1 MMRRVLVLE
10 HDDSLCLFILAKS
23 GTAGTAR
30 LGQGFCPFLSRVS
43 ELRTPACSPHS
54 SSSLQRNKTFFLSI
68 KNCYLFLHRIC
79 WDQEEAKG
87 TRSVEIRNWGR
98 WRSRGCRGIFH
109 SVLKNILTVTV
120 DLHLL
125 LLATQEEEGR
135 GEEEAGGAGEEK
147 GGERKF
153 RKRPRWRKKSH
164 IWYTSTVAGPSK
176 GQKSLFYEYYFY
188 LCSFYEYVLE
198 RRNVLFGKNSIQIC
212 LSVSEKKCQATV
224 NWKIVFLLL

>member
-54 SSSLQRNKTFFLSI
+54 SSSLQR
-68 KNCYLFLHRIC
+68 IC

-87 TRSVEIRNWGR
+87 TRSVEISNWGR

-109 SVLKNILTVTV
+109 SVLKIMIMGIWFTYNTIKLCKFLFLSFKTVVPPKSRGDFPNLEILRFFWITLYAGVSNI
-120 DLHLL
+120 
-125 LLATQEEEGR
+125 
-135 GEEEAGGAGEEK
+135 
-147 GGERKF
+147 
-153 RKRPRWRKKSH
+153 
-164 IWYTSTVAGPSK
+164 
-176 GQKSLFYEYYFY
+176 
-188 LCSFYEYVLE
+188 
-198 RRNVLFGKNSIQIC
+198 
-212 LSVSEKKCQATV
+212 
-224 NWKIVFLLL
+224 

>member
-87 TRSVEIRNWGR
+87 TRSVEISNWGR

-109 SVLKNILTVTV
+109 SVLKIMIMGIWFTYNTIKLCKFLFLSFKTVVPPKSRGDFPNLEILRFFWITLYAGVSNI
-120 DLHLL
+120 
-125 LLATQEEEGR
+125 
-135 GEEEAGGAGEEK
+135 
-147 GGERKF
+147 
-153 RKRPRWRKKSH
+153 
-164 IWYTSTVAGPSK
+164 
-176 GQKSLFYEYYFY
+176 
-188 LCSFYEYVLE
+188 
-198 RRNVLFGKNSIQIC
+198 
-212 LSVSEKKCQATV
+212 
-224 NWKIVFLLL
+224 